1 MLLIQ
6 KQLNLVKNS
15 FTLFETLLSITI
27 LFIIISGFLN
37 SSYYDEKALENSLTL
52 NTLENKFNTNDYL
65 DFSKAT
71 KEITIIKNLS
81 QKEKITISKYSFE
94 NEDIKIFKYEK

>member
-1 MLLIQ
+1 M
-6 KQLNLVKNS
+6 VKNS

-37 SSYYDEKALENSLTL
+37 SSYYDEKALENSIKL
-52 NTLENKFNTNDYL
+52 NTLENKFNTNDYSS
-65 DFSKAT
+65 FSKDNE
-71 KEITIIKNLS
+71 EITIIKNLS